1 MKLLLF
7 ITLNQHLLS
16 QRHIPGMNFLSSRG
30 VTSGE
35 VETIIVMF
43 QEQRFKMRQCV
54 LFTKQAPDA
63 VFELGIT
70 GVELNCL
77 QSGKLF
83 NQGFVDNE
91 VLVAV
96 LPWGLVLMVADALPK
111 ELGHPEVR
119 IAKYGGYAYNRGNHL
134 SIERTAAV
142 ANQQVGFLAVNQFIG
157 RSGVSTSALPSND
170 SRNAKAGTHWPLA

>member
-7 ITLNQHLLS
+7 NTLNQHLLS
-16 QRHIPGMNFLSSRG
+16 QRHIPGMNFLSSWG

-43 QEQRFKMRQCV
+43 QKQRFKMRQCV
-54 LFTKQAPDA
+54 LFTKQAPYA

-83 NQGFVDNE
+83 NQGFVDNK

-96 LPWGLVLMVADALPK
+96 LPWGLVLMVSDALPK
-111 ELGHPEVR
+111 ECG
-119 IAKYGGYAYNRGNHL
+119 
-134 SIERTAAV
+134 
-142 ANQQVGFLAVNQFIG
+142 
-157 RSGVSTSALPSND
+157 
-170 SRNAKAGTHWPLA
+170 